1 MAAPSQPTPP
11 NALAQFG
18 ERVIF
23 AIAVFVIFAIAL
35 LRLSFHPVAVFV
47 LSDIAAFVAL
57 VLGGWR
63 YDP

>member
-1 MAAPSQPTPP
+1 MTVM
-11 NALAQFG
+11 LTFG

-35 LRLSFHPVAVFV
+35 LRLSFHPVAIFV

-63 YDP
+63 YDG